1 MFTKTSSANHPGK
14 SKAVMAGW
22 EQKGCCSPTPEGRQP
37 ARRPAAQACCRL
49 GCETWVHCN
58 RGPQGQ
64 RHDGKGRRRAGL
76 NRGMLEVG
84 IGGILRK
91 LAHKGAEAGA
101 RPVEVPTSKVKPSQ
115 TCPLCLRQEKKLLS
129 QRVHQC
135 PCGCEMPRDQA
146 AALVMLRWALD
157 PWEPGGGEGLTG
169 PVELRNPDHA
179 AIAVGRG

>member
-1 MFTKTSSANHPGK
+1 MRTKRAIARIHRKVANQRDDFQHK
-14 SKAVMAGW
+14 LTAGW
-22 EQKGCCSPTPEGRQP
+22 VAKYGLIATEALKVKNMT
-37 ARRPAAQACCRL
+37 ARGGSR
-49 GCETWVHCN
+49 
-58 RGPQGQ
+58 
-64 RHDGKGRRRAGL
+64 KAGL
-76 NRGMLEVG
+76 NRAMLDVG
-84 IGGILRK
+84 IGDILRK
-91 LAHKGAEAGA
+91 LAYKAAEAGT
-101 RPVEVPTSKVKPSQ
+101 RLVEVPTSKVKPSQ